1 LIKEQKVFKI
11 KINREIGARRV
22 TNCERVIP
30 KPVPKITFGGSP
42 IKVELPPIF
51 AAQISAS
58 INDAGSTFNFFEISI
73 LREPMKSIT
82 VMLSIN
88 AARIPGANENAI
100 NIKAGTP
107 FVIFKIHE
115 LSTSKNHSQQEL
127 LQV

>member
-1 LIKEQKVFKI
+1 
-11 KINREIGARRV
+11 
-22 TNCERVIP
+22 
-30 KPVPKITFGGSP
+30 
-42 IKVELPPIF
+42 
-51 AAQISAS
+51 
-58 INDAGSTFNFFEISI
+58 
-73 LREPMKSIT
+73 
-82 VMLSIN
+82 MLSIN